1 MIRYMWEIK
10 AGKIQDNGYTDGCY
24 SYLLQIPVTSV
35 YNMSLSR
42 ISGTDLCNG
51 CLYCLHMITVVVYSE
66 SGGTFKTT
74 TTANLAVSLE
84 RMGLDVCV
92 IDLDP
97 QEGNLT
103 SLFDVGEHRS
113 DPDADNLVKHI
124 LEMPDGE
131 FEDLIETSDE
141 GVDVIPS
148 HDMLG
153 NFTSNLE
160 QKIAYETGMK
170 NMSKEEFPRYEL
182 LYDLLWE
189 KEQLHEEYD
198 AVLIDPNARAEDLL
212 YNSIYAMRTLVAP
225 VKPAGKGNL
234 SLEGLDELV
243 GNMESKLDIEVG
255 LSCVVPSGVGQTNA
269 HKQYS
274 KQFKNTDE
282 FATPV
287 AIPDRESLMDTMWEA
302 RGSVY
307 KVVEERWKT
316 FEEEGEMVSRPGERR
331 VRDRELETLQDIYE
345 LAAFIAEDTFDAEID
360 PELVL
365 DIHDRGVERFNL
377 RDGAETEVT
386 A

>member
-1 MIRYMWEIK
+1 
-10 AGKIQDNGYTDGCY
+10 
-24 SYLLQIPVTSV
+24 
-35 YNMSLSR
+35 
-42 ISGTDLCNG
+42 
-51 CLYCLHMITVVVYSE
+51 MITVVVYSE

-74 TTANLAVSLE
+74 TTANLAASWT

-124 LEMPDGE
+124 LGMPEGN

-148 HDMLG
+148 HDLLG
-153 NFTSNLE
+153 DFTSNLE

-170 NMSKEEFPRYEL
+170 NMSKDEYPRYEL
-182 LYDLLWE
+182 LHDLLWE
-189 KEQLHEEYD
+189 EQSLHEEYD

-212 YNSIYAMRTLVAP
+212 YNAIFAMRTLVAP

-234 SLEGLDELV
+234 SLDGLEELV
-243 GNMESKLDIEVG
+243 GNMGAELDIQIG

-269 HKQYS
+269 HQQYY
-274 KQFKNTDE
+274 KQFDETDD
-282 FATPV
+282 FDTPV
-287 AIPDRESLMDTMWEA
+287 AIDYRESLMDTMWEA
-302 RGSVY
+302 RGSAF
-307 KVVEERWKT
+307 KVIEERWKT
-316 FEEEGEMVSRPGERR
+316 FENDGEMVSEPGHRR
-331 VRDRELETLQDIYE
+331 IRDRELETLCDIYE
-345 LAAFIAEDTFDAEID
+345 LAAFVASETFGIEVE

-365 DIHDRGVERFNL
+365 DIRDSDTRTFDL
-377 RDGAETEVT
+377 RDDSEAEAAVR
-386 A
+386 

>member
-1 MIRYMWEIK
+1 
-10 AGKIQDNGYTDGCY
+10 
-24 SYLLQIPVTSV
+24 
-35 YNMSLSR
+35 
-42 ISGTDLCNG
+42 
-51 CLYCLHMITVVVYSE
+51 MITAVVYSE

-74 TTANLAVSLE
+74 TTANLAVALE

-124 LEMPDGE
+124 LEMPDGD
-131 FEDLIETSDE
+131 FEDLIETSEE

-153 NFTSNLE
+153 DFTSNLE

-170 NMSKEEFPRYEL
+170 NMSRADYPRFEL
-182 LYDLLWE
+182 LYDLLWNTQE
-189 KEQLHEEYD
+189 LQTEYD

-212 YNSIYAMRTLVAP
+212 YNAIFALRTLVAP

-234 SLEGLDELV
+234 SLEGLEELV
-243 GNMESKLDIEVG
+243 GNMESQLDIEIG

-269 HKQYS
+269 HQQYQE
-274 KQFKNTDE
+274 QFENTDA
-282 FATPV
+282 FDTPV
-287 AIPDRESLMDTMWEA
+287 AIGNRESLMDAMWEA
-302 RGSVY
+302 RGSAF

-316 FEEEGEMVSRPGERR
+316 FERDGEMVSEAGQRR
-331 VRDRELETLQDIYE
+331 VRDRELETLRRLYE
-345 LAAFIAEDTFDAEID
+345 LAWFIATDTFDTDVD
-360 PELVL
+360 PVLEL
-365 DIHDRGVERFNL
+365 DIQDHEKRIIDLRGSER
-377 RDGAETEVT
+377 TEATT